1 MNKDIK
7 VREESLELR
16 EERLE
21 LRDESLDELLDKLQS
36 QQPMVEDED
45 AFIDSIMDSLPDVE
59 VRGESLELSGESLEL
74 SDESLEARE
83 ERTSPIILMIR
94 SFSSIAAMLLVG
106 LFIFLNVD
114 NPAKAQQMANDNNQI
129 ISKSSYYSDMSKCTT
144 PEEAMKLYADKKQ
157 RSINNLISMY
167 NEK

>member
-1 MNKDIK
+1 MNKSFK
-7 VREESLELR
+7 VRGERLEVREES
-16 EERLE
+16 LE
-21 LRDESLDELLDKLQS
+21 LRDESLDELLDKLQN

-45 AFIDSIMDSLPDVE
+45 AFIDSIMDSLPDIE
-59 VRGESLELSGESLEL
+59 DESLELRE
-74 SDESLEARE
+74 ESLEASE

>member
-1 MNKDIK
+1 MNNSLEL
-7 VREESLELR
+7 RGESLELR
-16 EERLE
+16 G
-21 LRDESLDELLDKLQS
+21 ESLEELLDKLQS

-45 AFIDSIMDSLPDVE
+45 AFIDSIMDSLPDIEEECLE
-59 VRGESLELSGESLEL
+59 VGAESLEVGA
-74 SDESLEARE
+74 ESLEARD
-83 ERTSPIILMIR
+83 ERTSPIILVIR